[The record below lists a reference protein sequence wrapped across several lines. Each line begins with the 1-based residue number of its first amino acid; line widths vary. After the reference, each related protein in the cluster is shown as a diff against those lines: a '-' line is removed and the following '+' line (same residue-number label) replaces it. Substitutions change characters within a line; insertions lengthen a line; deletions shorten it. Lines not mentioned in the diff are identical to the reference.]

1 MYFSVVIPVYNRPEE
16 LKELLKSLASQTIQD
31 FEVVIVDDGSD
42 FNSKEIAQEFQEE
55 IRINY
60 IYQDNLG
67 QGFAR
72 NNGMRLAQG
81 EFFVIL
87 DSDVILP
94 KSYLEVL
101 KTAIVRSSLDAF
113 GGPDAAMED
122 FSPLQK
128 AMDFAMTSFWTT
140 GGIRGKLRN
149 PAKYQARGFN
159 MGVSKKVFETTGGF
173 LDPNQGEDIEWSIRI
188 KKAGFKLELVEEAFV
203 YHKRKNT
210 LITFAKQGFAFGRNR
225 VNVSRFHPDAIKLVH
240 FLPSLFLVFCI
251 TAIITGVL
259 DSQIF
264 QLQIFILLVWLI
276 AIFVQSSFRYKS
288 ISVGFYSLF
297 TSFAQLWS
305 YGLGLIYELIRKLFK
320 A

>member
-1 MYFSVVIPVYNRPEE
+1 MYFSVVIPVFNRPDE
-16 LKELLKSLASQTIQD
+16 LKELLKSLVLQSFQD
-31 FEVVIVDDGSD
+31 FELIIIDDGSTI
-42 FNSKEIAQEFQEE
+42 NSKDVVKKFKEDLPIKYHYQ
-55 IRINY
+55 IN
-60 IYQDNLG
+60 QG

-72 NNGMRLAQG
+72 NNGMELAKG

-94 KSYLEVL
+94 KRYLELL
-101 KTAIVRSSLDAF
+101 KTAIKERNLDAF
-113 GGPDAAMED
+113 GGPDAAKGD
-122 FSPLQK
+122 FSLLQK

-140 GGIRGKLRN
+140 GGIRGKLKN

-159 MGVSKKVFETTGGF
+159 MGVSREVFDATGGF

-210 LITFAKQGFAFGRNR
+210 LYTFAKQSFSFGRNR

-240 FLPSLFLVFCI
+240 LLPSFFLIFSMSTFFAGI
-251 TAIITGVL
+251 FGL
-259 DSQIF
+259 EIF
-264 QLQIFILLVWLI
+264 QIQIIIFVFWSL
-276 AIFVQSSFRYKS
+276 AIFVESSIKYKS
-288 ISVGFYSLF
+288 ILVGFYSAV
-297 TSFAQLWS
+297 TSFTQLCC

-320 A
+320 G